1 MQAAPVA
8 SAAPADTALVAAYL
22 QHVALE
28 KRLAPRTVALY
39 AHGLQRLLALGQALA
54 VPLCAL
60 QPQHIR
66 RSVAQWHSQGGS
78 SASIAL
84 GLSCWRGFFHWLAG
98 QHRVQRNPVQG
109 IRPPKAAQRLPKA
122 LPVDA
127 AVQLAAFAGE
137 TSSTPWQEARAAA
150 LTELLYSSGL
160 RVSELVGL
168 DAQPSAQA
176 LGWVDE
182 AAALVH
188 VLGKGGKR
196 RSVPVGPPALAALRQ
211 WLALR
216 AQPFGPQWQE
226 PALFVGVRGRRIS
239 AAQVWHSVRQRSQQA
254 GLAQPVHPHM
264 LRHSFASHVLQSS
277 GDLRAVQ
284 ELLGHSSIRTTQVYT
299 RLDFQHLAQC
309 TIRPTLGRTGC
320 HRYPKVLISPPQK
333 LRSIDMADTWLPS
346 LITASPQEGFE
357 LAITLSRRG
366 VKYTQPDAQVLHK
379 LRPEYAN
386 DHAALTAASQVVALN
401 FQTVAAANNY
411 WRS

>member
-8 SAAPADTALVAAYL
+8 SAAPADAALVAAYL

-39 AHGLQRLLALGQALA
+39 AHGLQRLLALGQTLA

-160 RVSELVGL
+160 RVSEMVGL

-182 AAALVH
+182 TSALVH

-196 RSVPVGPPALAALRQ
+196 RSVPVGPPALEIG
-211 WLALR
+211 R
-216 AQPFGPQWQE
+216 ASCRE
-226 PALFVGVRGRRIS
+226 RVS
-239 AAQVWHSVRQRSQQA
+239 S
-254 GLAQPVHPHM
+254 PV
-264 LRHSFASHVLQSS
+264 
-277 GDLRAVQ
+277 
-284 ELLGHSSIRTTQVYT
+284 
-299 RLDFQHLAQC
+299 
-309 TIRPTLGRTGC
+309 
-320 HRYPKVLISPPQK
+320 
-333 LRSIDMADTWLPS
+333 
-346 LITASPQEGFE
+346 
-357 LAITLSRRG
+357 
-366 VKYTQPDAQVLHK
+366 
-379 LRPEYAN
+379 
-386 DHAALTAASQVVALN
+386 
-401 FQTVAAANNY
+401 
-411 WRS
+411 

>member
-1 MQAAPVA
+1 MPVW
-8 SAAPADTALVAAYL
+8 DL
-22 QHVALE
+22 QQQ
-28 KRLAPRTVALY
+28 KMS
-39 AHGLQRLLALGQALA
+39 
-54 VPLCAL
+54 
-60 QPQHIR
+60 
-66 RSVAQWHSQGGS
+66 RSGAEGHRKGGS
-78 SASIAL
+78 SASIAV

-239 AAQVWHSVRQRSQQA
+239 AA
-254 GLAQPVHPHM
+254 PV
-264 LRHSFASHVLQSS
+264 
-277 GDLRAVQ
+277 
-284 ELLGHSSIRTTQVYT
+284 
-299 RLDFQHLAQC
+299 
-309 TIRPTLGRTGC
+309 
-320 HRYPKVLISPPQK
+320 
-333 LRSIDMADTWLPS
+333 
-346 LITASPQEGFE
+346 
-357 LAITLSRRG
+357 
-366 VKYTQPDAQVLHK
+366 
-379 LRPEYAN
+379 
-386 DHAALTAASQVVALN
+386 
-401 FQTVAAANNY
+401 
-411 WRS
+411 

>member
-1 MQAAPVA
+1 M
-8 SAAPADTALVAAYL
+8 
-22 QHVALE
+22 
-28 KRLAPRTVALY
+28 KRKK
-39 AHGLQRLLALGQALA
+39 GK
-54 VPLCAL
+54 
-60 QPQHIR
+60 
-66 RSVAQWHSQGGS
+66 
-78 SASIAL
+78 
-84 GLSCWRGFFHWLAG
+84 
-98 QHRVQRNPVQG
+98 G
-109 IRPPKAAQRLPKA
+109 IRPQKAAQRLPKA

-160 RVSELVGL
+160 RVSEMVGL

-176 LGWVDE
+176 LGWVDK

-226 PALFVGVRGRRIS
+226 PALFVGVRGGRIS

-299 RLDFQHLAQC
+299 RLDFQHLAQVYDKAHP
-309 TIRPTLGRTGC
+309 RA
-320 HRYPKVLISPPQK
+320 HRVSPLPEGADKSPPETK
-333 LRSIDMADTWLPS
+333 
-346 LITASPQEGFE
+346 
-357 LAITLSRRG
+357 
-366 VKYTQPDAQVLHK
+366 
-379 LRPEYAN
+379 EY
-386 DHAALTAASQVVALN
+386 
-401 FQTVAAANNY
+401 
-411 WRS
+411 